1 MLQAS
6 SIPEKGWCEHGIAD
20 CSPRHSWDPCHC
32 PQRSFCPSTLPT
44 STLWSCEAVEFR
56 TPGSS
61 RPGLILS
68 RPLKAWNHRPL
79 LATSSHQRQRQEH
92 ISRLQASTITPGVE
106 GDGLGTGGDERKQAL
121 VTLHSDFGPSGF
133 TPYVLNLA
141 DFGLAWPC
149 RRAKCFKYHHSRC
162 CDDAAGWHASS
173 FARIGTARRSAQC
186 WMMLEQSKALNTL
199 VAQLAANNNDPLQ
212 DLGSSINS
220 LSSKGAFGTRKASV
234 RVGCPSWNVLHE
246 CPASDGQ
253 ADATFSKPRGGD
265 EHPEGQR
272 HDCLTVLGA
281 FWGLWQ
287 DPKSGLHH
295 LADGFD
301 PQPYAGGQQK
311 MQRAFSLSAWNEL
324 RWCQCVTWIQKPL

>member
-1 MLQAS
+1 M
-6 SIPEKGWCEHGIAD
+6 K
-20 CSPRHSWDPCHC
+20 
-32 PQRSFCPSTLPT
+32 
-44 STLWSCEAVEFR
+44 VM
-56 TPGSS
+56 
-61 RPGLILS
+61 
-68 RPLKAWNHRPL
+68 AW
-79 LATSSHQRQRQEH
+79 AQE
-92 ISRLQASTITPGVE
+92 
-106 GDGLGTGGDERKQAL
+106 GDERKQAL
-121 VTLHSDFGPSGF
+121 VTLHADFGPSGF

-295 LADGFD
+295 LAGGFD
-301 PQPYAGGQQK
+301 PQSYAGGQQK

-324 RWCQCVTWIQKPL
+324 RWCQFVTWIQKPL